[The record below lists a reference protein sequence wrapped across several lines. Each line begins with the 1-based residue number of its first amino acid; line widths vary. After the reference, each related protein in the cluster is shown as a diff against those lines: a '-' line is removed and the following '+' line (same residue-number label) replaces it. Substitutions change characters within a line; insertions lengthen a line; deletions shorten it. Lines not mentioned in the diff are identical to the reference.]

1 MFELNNLSAIRVS
14 IASPEKIREWSYGEV
29 TKSETINYRTHKP
42 ETSGLL
48 CERIFGPKKNWECH
62 CGKYKRIRHKGV
74 ICDKCGVEVTKSSVR
89 RERFGH
95 IELACPVA
103 HIWFMQ
109 SIPSRIGLILG
120 LNSKQ
125 LDLYTKINSFYRSK
139 ELEIRNLIQQE
150 LGRGKVEFSL
160 MVDQVSEASAGV
172 QINKVA
178 FNNYLNQIKEI
189 SEETGVAL
197 PNDWFTV
204 IMRMPEVLRAEQNE
218 ELSEEEWEK
227 TLTAVKDAIKALNEF
242 RSQEGEGLKA
252 FFIERIDTIR
262 GYLAEVPNYE
272 KSRIDKIKARL
283 EENLAALEE
292 KVSLDSGRLEQEMI
306 FYIEKL
312 DISEEKQR
320 LAKHLDYFIETMEK
334 EPACGK
340 KLGFI
345 AQEMGRE
352 INTTA
357 SKANSLELTKLAI
370 ELKNELERIR
380 EQTQNIL

>member
-1 MFELNNLSAIRVS
+1 LWTLN
-14 IASPEKIREWSYGEV
+14 
-29 TKSETINYRTHKP
+29 
-42 ETSGLL
+42 
-48 CERIFGPKKNWECH
+48 KKED
-62 CGKYKRIRHKGV
+62 IM
-74 ICDKCGVEVTKSSVR
+74 
-89 RERFGH
+89 
-95 IELACPVA
+95 
-103 HIWFMQ
+103 MQ
-109 SIPSRIGLILG
+109 SMTGFGKAVSEFSNKKVVIEVKS

-125 LDLYTKINSFYRSK
+125 LDLYTKINYFYRSK
-139 ELEIRNLIQQE
+139 ELEIRNLVQQE
-150 LGRGKVEFSL
+150 LGRGKVELSL
-160 MVDQVSEASAGV
+160 VVDQVCEATAGV

-178 FNNYLNQIKEI
+178 FNNYVNQIKEI
-189 SEETGVAL
+189 SEESGVAL

-204 IMRMPEVLRAEQNE
+204 VMRMPEVLKAEQNE
-218 ELSEEEWEK
+218 ELSDEEWEQ
-227 TLTAVKDAIKALNEF
+227 TLSAIKEALKALNEF
-242 RSQEGEGLKA
+242 RSQEGEGLKK

-272 KSRIDKIKARL
+272 KARIDKIKARL

-352 INTTA
+352 INTLG
-357 SKANSLELTKLAI
+357 SKSNCSELQVLVVNMKD
-370 ELKNELERIR
+370 ELEKIK
-380 EQTQNIL
+380 EQVLNVL

>member
-1 MFELNNLSAIRVS
+1 MLSLWTLN
-14 IASPEKIREWSYGEV
+14 
-29 TKSETINYRTHKP
+29 
-42 ETSGLL
+42 
-48 CERIFGPKKNWECH
+48 KKED
-62 CGKYKRIRHKGV
+62 IM
-74 ICDKCGVEVTKSSVR
+74 
-89 RERFGH
+89 
-95 IELACPVA
+95 
-103 HIWFMQ
+103 MQ
-109 SIPSRIGLILG
+109 SMTGFGKAVSEFSNKKVVIEVKS

-125 LDLYTKINSFYRSK
+125 LDLYTKINYFYRSK
-139 ELEIRNLIQQE
+139 ELEIRNLVQQE
-150 LGRGKVEFSL
+150 LGRGKVELSL
-160 MVDQVSEASAGV
+160 VVDQVSEATAGV

-178 FNNYLNQIKEI
+178 FNNYVNQIKEI
-189 SEETGVAL
+189 SEESGVAL

-204 IMRMPEVLRAEQNE
+204 VMRMPEVLKAEQNE
-218 ELSEEEWEK
+218 ELSDEEWEQ
-227 TLTAVKDAIKALNEF
+227 TLSAIKEALKALNEF
-242 RSQEGEGLKA
+242 RTQEGEGLKK

-272 KSRIDKIKARL
+272 KARIDKIKARL

-352 INTTA
+352 INTLG
-357 SKANSLELTKLAI
+357 SKSNCSELQVLVVNMKD
-370 ELKNELERIR
+370 ELEKIK
-380 EQTQNIL
+380 EQVLNVL

>member
-1 MFELNNLSAIRVS
+1 
-14 IASPEKIREWSYGEV
+14 
-29 TKSETINYRTHKP
+29 
-42 ETSGLL
+42 
-48 CERIFGPKKNWECH
+48 
-62 CGKYKRIRHKGV
+62 
-74 ICDKCGVEVTKSSVR
+74 
-89 RERFGH
+89 
-95 IELACPVA
+95 
-103 HIWFMQ
+103 MQ
-109 SIPSRIGLILG
+109 SMTGFGKAVSEFTDKKVVIEVKS

-125 LDLYTKINSFYRSK
+125 LDLYTKINYFYRSK
-139 ELEIRNLIQQE
+139 ELEIRNLVQQE
-150 LGRGKVEFSL
+150 LGRGKVELSL

-178 FNNYLNQIKEI
+178 FSNYVNQIKEI
-189 SEETGVAL
+189 SEESGVAL

-204 IMRMPEVLRAEQNE
+204 VMRMPEVLKQEQNE
-218 ELSEEEWEK
+218 ELSDEEWEK
-227 TLTAVKDAIKALNEF
+227 TLSAIKEALKALNEF
-242 RSQEGEGLKA
+242 RSQEGEGLKK
-252 FFIERIDTIR
+252 FFIERINTIR

-272 KSRIDKIKARL
+272 KARIDKIKARL

-334 EPACGK
+334 EPGCGK

-352 INTTA
+352 INTLG
-357 SKANSLELTKLAI
+357 SKSNCSELQVLVVNMKD
-370 ELKNELERIR
+370 ELEKIK
-380 EQTQNIL
+380 EQVLNVL

>member
-1 MFELNNLSAIRVS
+1 
-14 IASPEKIREWSYGEV
+14 
-29 TKSETINYRTHKP
+29 
-42 ETSGLL
+42 
-48 CERIFGPKKNWECH
+48 
-62 CGKYKRIRHKGV
+62 
-74 ICDKCGVEVTKSSVR
+74 
-89 RERFGH
+89 
-95 IELACPVA
+95 
-103 HIWFMQ
+103 MQ
-109 SIPSRIGLILG
+109 SMTGFGKAVSEFTDKKVVIEVKS

-125 LDLYTKINSFYRSK
+125 LDLYTKINYFYRSK
-139 ELEIRNLIQQE
+139 ELEIRNLVQQE
-150 LGRGKVEFSL
+150 LGRGKVELSL
-160 MVDQVSEASAGV
+160 MVDQVSESSAGV

-178 FNNYLNQIKEI
+178 FSNYVNQIKEI
-189 SEETGVAL
+189 SDEMGVAL

-204 IMRMPEVLRAEQNE
+204 VMRMPEVLKQEQNE
-218 ELSEEEWEK
+218 ELTEEEWEQ
-227 TLTAVKDAIKALNEF
+227 TLGAIKEALKALNEF
-242 RSQEGEGLKA
+242 RSQEGEGLKK

-272 KSRIDKIKARL
+272 KARIDKIKSRL

-292 KVSLDSGRLEQEMI
+292 KISYDQGRLEQEMI

-352 INTTA
+352 INTLG
-357 SKANSLELTKLAI
+357 SKSNNSELQVLVVNMKD
-370 ELKNELERIR
+370 ELEKIK
-380 EQTQNIL
+380 EQVLNVL

>member
-1 MFELNNLSAIRVS
+1 LWTLN
-14 IASPEKIREWSYGEV
+14 
-29 TKSETINYRTHKP
+29 
-42 ETSGLL
+42 
-48 CERIFGPKKNWECH
+48 KKED
-62 CGKYKRIRHKGV
+62 IM
-74 ICDKCGVEVTKSSVR
+74 
-89 RERFGH
+89 
-95 IELACPVA
+95 
-103 HIWFMQ
+103 MQ
-109 SIPSRIGLILG
+109 SMTGFGKAVSEFSNKKVVIEVKS

-125 LDLYTKINSFYRSK
+125 LDLYTKINYFYRSK
-139 ELEIRNLIQQE
+139 ELEIRNLVQQE
-150 LGRGKVEFSL
+150 LGRGKVELSL
-160 MVDQVSEASAGV
+160 VVDQVSEATAGV

-178 FNNYLNQIKEI
+178 FNNYVNQIKEI
-189 SEETGVAL
+189 SEESGVAL

-204 IMRMPEVLRAEQNE
+204 VMRMPEVLKAEQNE
-218 ELSEEEWEK
+218 ELSDEEWEQ
-227 TLTAVKDAIKALNEF
+227 TLCAIKEALKALNEF
-242 RSQEGEGLKA
+242 RSQEGEGLKK

-272 KSRIDKIKARL
+272 KARIDKIKARL

-352 INTTA
+352 INTLG
-357 SKANSLELTKLAI
+357 SKSNCSELQVLVVNMKD
-370 ELKNELERIR
+370 ELEKIK
-380 EQTQNIL
+380 EQVLNVL

>member
-1 MFELNNLSAIRVS
+1 M
-14 IASPEKIREWSYGEV
+14 
-29 TKSETINYRTHKP
+29 
-42 ETSGLL
+42 
-48 CERIFGPKKNWECH
+48 
-62 CGKYKRIRHKGV
+62 
-74 ICDKCGVEVTKSSVR
+74 
-89 RERFGH
+89 
-95 IELACPVA
+95 
-103 HIWFMQ
+103 MQ
-109 SIPSRIGLILG
+109 SMTGFGKAVSEFSNKKVVIEVKS

-125 LDLYTKINSFYRSK
+125 LDLYTKINYFYRSK
-139 ELEIRNLIQQE
+139 ELEIRNLVQQE
-150 LGRGKVEFSL
+150 LGRGKVELSL
-160 MVDQVSEASAGV
+160 VVDQVSESSAGV

-178 FNNYLNQIKEI
+178 FSNYVNQIKEI
-189 SEETGVAL
+189 SDEMGVAL

-204 IMRMPEVLRAEQNE
+204 VMRMPEVLKAEQNE
-218 ELSEEEWEK
+218 ELSDEEWEQ
-227 TLTAVKDAIKALNEF
+227 TLSAIKEALKALNEF
-242 RSQEGEGLKA
+242 RSQEGEGLKK

-272 KSRIDKIKARL
+272 KARIDKIKARL

-352 INTTA
+352 INTLG
-357 SKANSLELTKLAI
+357 SKSNCSELQVLVVNMKD
-370 ELKNELERIR
+370 ELEKIK
-380 EQTQNIL
+380 EQVLNVL

>member
-1 MFELNNLSAIRVS
+1 M
-14 IASPEKIREWSYGEV
+14 
-29 TKSETINYRTHKP
+29 
-42 ETSGLL
+42 
-48 CERIFGPKKNWECH
+48 
-62 CGKYKRIRHKGV
+62 
-74 ICDKCGVEVTKSSVR
+74 
-89 RERFGH
+89 
-95 IELACPVA
+95 
-103 HIWFMQ
+103 MQ
-109 SIPSRIGLILG
+109 SMTGFGKAVSEFTDKKVVIEVKS

-139 ELEIRNLIQQE
+139 ELEIRNLVQQE
-150 LGRGKVEFSL
+150 LGRGKVELSL
-160 MVDQVSEASAGV
+160 MVDQVSESSAGV

-178 FNNYLNQIKEI
+178 FSNYVSQIKEI
-189 SEETGVAL
+189 SDEMGVAL

-204 IMRMPEVLRAEQNE
+204 VMRMPEVLKQEQNE
-218 ELSEEEWEK
+218 ELTDEEWEQ
-227 TLTAVKDAIKALNEF
+227 TLGAIKEALKALNEF
-242 RSQEGEGLKA
+242 RTQEGEGLKK

-272 KSRIDKIKARL
+272 KARIDKIKSRL

-292 KVSLDSGRLEQEMI
+292 KISYDQGRLEQEMI

-352 INTTA
+352 INTLG
-357 SKANSLELTKLAI
+357 SKSNNSELQVLVVNMKD
-370 ELKNELERIR
+370 ELEKIK
-380 EQTQNIL
+380 EQVLNVL

>member
-1 MFELNNLSAIRVS
+1 MLSLWTLN
-14 IASPEKIREWSYGEV
+14 
-29 TKSETINYRTHKP
+29 
-42 ETSGLL
+42 
-48 CERIFGPKKNWECH
+48 KKED
-62 CGKYKRIRHKGV
+62 IM
-74 ICDKCGVEVTKSSVR
+74 
-89 RERFGH
+89 
-95 IELACPVA
+95 
-103 HIWFMQ
+103 MQ
-109 SIPSRIGLILG
+109 SMTGFGKAVSEFSNKKVVIEVKS

-125 LDLYTKINSFYRSK
+125 LDLYTKINYFYRSK
-139 ELEIRNLIQQE
+139 ELEIRNLVQQE
-150 LGRGKVEFSL
+150 LGRGKVELSL
-160 MVDQVSEASAGV
+160 MVDQVSEATAGV

-178 FNNYLNQIKEI
+178 FGNYVNQIKEI
-189 SEETGVAL
+189 SEESGVAL

-204 IMRMPEVLRAEQNE
+204 VMRMPEVLKAEQNE
-218 ELSEEEWEK
+218 ELSDEEWEQ
-227 TLTAVKDAIKALNEF
+227 TLSAIKEALKALNEF
-242 RSQEGEGLKA
+242 RSQEGEGLKK

-272 KSRIDKIKARL
+272 KARIDKIKARL

-352 INTTA
+352 INTLG
-357 SKANSLELTKLAI
+357 SKSNCSELQVLVVNMKD
-370 ELKNELERIR
+370 ELEKIK
-380 EQTQNIL
+380 EQVLNVL

>member
-1 MFELNNLSAIRVS
+1 LWTLN
-14 IASPEKIREWSYGEV
+14 
-29 TKSETINYRTHKP
+29 
-42 ETSGLL
+42 
-48 CERIFGPKKNWECH
+48 KKED
-62 CGKYKRIRHKGV
+62 IM
-74 ICDKCGVEVTKSSVR
+74 
-89 RERFGH
+89 
-95 IELACPVA
+95 
-103 HIWFMQ
+103 MQ
-109 SIPSRIGLILG
+109 SMTGFGKAVSEFSNKKVVIEVKS

-125 LDLYTKINSFYRSK
+125 LDLYTKINYFYRSK
-139 ELEIRNLIQQE
+139 ELEIRNLVQQE
-150 LGRGKVEFSL
+150 LGRGKVELSL
-160 MVDQVSEASAGV
+160 VVDQVSEATAGV

-178 FNNYLNQIKEI
+178 FNNYVNQIKEI
-189 SEETGVAL
+189 SEESGVAL

-204 IMRMPEVLRAEQNE
+204 VMRMPEVLKAEQNE
-218 ELSEEEWEK
+218 ELSDEEWEQ
-227 TLTAVKDAIKALNEF
+227 TLSAIKEALKALNEF
-242 RSQEGEGLKA
+242 RSQEGEGLKK

-272 KSRIDKIKARL
+272 KARIDKIKARL

-334 EPACGK
+334 EPGCGK

-352 INTTA
+352 INTLG
-357 SKANSLELTKLAI
+357 SKSNCSELQVLVVNMKD
-370 ELKNELERIR
+370 ELEKIK
-380 EQTQNIL
+380 EQVLNVL

>member
-1 MFELNNLSAIRVS
+1 MLSLWTLN
-14 IASPEKIREWSYGEV
+14 
-29 TKSETINYRTHKP
+29 
-42 ETSGLL
+42 
-48 CERIFGPKKNWECH
+48 KKED
-62 CGKYKRIRHKGV
+62 IM
-74 ICDKCGVEVTKSSVR
+74 
-89 RERFGH
+89 
-95 IELACPVA
+95 
-103 HIWFMQ
+103 MQ
-109 SIPSRIGLILG
+109 SMTGFGKAVSEFSNKKVVIEVKS

-125 LDLYTKINSFYRSK
+125 LDLYTKINYFYRSK
-139 ELEIRNLIQQE
+139 ELEIRNLVQQE
-150 LGRGKVEFSL
+150 LGRGKVELSL
-160 MVDQVSEASAGV
+160 VVDQVSEATAGV

-178 FNNYLNQIKEI
+178 FNNYVNQIKEI
-189 SEETGVAL
+189 SEESGVAL

-204 IMRMPEVLRAEQNE
+204 VMRMPEVLKAEQNE
-218 ELSEEEWEK
+218 ELSDEEWEQ
-227 TLTAVKDAIKALNEF
+227 TLSAIKEALKALNEF
-242 RSQEGEGLKA
+242 RSQEGEGLKK

-272 KSRIDKIKARL
+272 KARIDKIKARL

-352 INTTA
+352 INTLG
-357 SKANSLELTKLAI
+357 SKSNCSELQVLVVNMKD
-370 ELKNELERIR
+370 ELEKIK
-380 EQTQNIL
+380 EQVLNVL

>member
-1 MFELNNLSAIRVS
+1 
-14 IASPEKIREWSYGEV
+14 
-29 TKSETINYRTHKP
+29 
-42 ETSGLL
+42 
-48 CERIFGPKKNWECH
+48 
-62 CGKYKRIRHKGV
+62 
-74 ICDKCGVEVTKSSVR
+74 
-89 RERFGH
+89 
-95 IELACPVA
+95 
-103 HIWFMQ
+103 MQ
-109 SIPSRIGLILG
+109 SMTGFGKAVSEFSNKKVVIEVKS

-125 LDLYTKINSFYRSK
+125 LDLYTKINYFYRSK
-139 ELEIRNLIQQE
+139 ELEIRNLVQQE
-150 LGRGKVEFSL
+150 LGRGKVELSL
-160 MVDQVSEASAGV
+160 VVDQVSEATAGV

-178 FNNYLNQIKEI
+178 FNNYVNQIKEI
-189 SEETGVAL
+189 SEESGVAL

-204 IMRMPEVLRAEQNE
+204 VMRMPEVLKAEQNE
-218 ELSEEEWEK
+218 ELSDEEWEQ
-227 TLTAVKDAIKALNEF
+227 TLVAIKEALKALNEF
-242 RSQEGEGLKA
+242 RSQEGEGLKK

-272 KSRIDKIKARL
+272 KARIEKIKARL

-352 INTTA
+352 INTLG
-357 SKANSLELTKLAI
+357 SKSSCSELQVLVVNMKD
-370 ELKNELERIR
+370 ELEKIK
-380 EQTQNIL
+380 EQVLNVL

>member
-1 MFELNNLSAIRVS
+1 
-14 IASPEKIREWSYGEV
+14 
-29 TKSETINYRTHKP
+29 
-42 ETSGLL
+42 
-48 CERIFGPKKNWECH
+48 
-62 CGKYKRIRHKGV
+62 
-74 ICDKCGVEVTKSSVR
+74 
-89 RERFGH
+89 
-95 IELACPVA
+95 
-103 HIWFMQ
+103 MQ
-109 SIPSRIGLILG
+109 SMTGFGKAVSEFTDKKVVIEVKS

-139 ELEIRNLIQQE
+139 ELEIRNLVQQE
-150 LGRGKVEFSL
+150 LGRGKVELSL
-160 MVDQVSEASAGV
+160 MVDQVSETSAGV

-178 FNNYLNQIKEI
+178 FSNYVNQIKEI
-189 SEETGVAL
+189 SDEMGVAL

-204 IMRMPEVLRAEQNE
+204 VMRMPEVLKQEQNE
-218 ELSEEEWEK
+218 ELTEEEWEQ
-227 TLTAVKDAIKALNEF
+227 TLGAIKEALKALNEF
-242 RSQEGEGLKA
+242 RSQEGEGLKKY
-252 FFIERIDTIR
+252 FIERIDTIR

-272 KSRIDKIKARL
+272 KARIDKIKARL

-334 EPACGK
+334 ESACGK

-352 INTTA
+352 INTLG
-357 SKANSLELTKLAI
+357 SKSNNSELQVLAVNM
-370 ELKNELERIR
+370 KDELEKIK
-380 EQTQNIL
+380 EQVLNVL

>member
-1 MFELNNLSAIRVS
+1 
-14 IASPEKIREWSYGEV
+14 
-29 TKSETINYRTHKP
+29 
-42 ETSGLL
+42 
-48 CERIFGPKKNWECH
+48 
-62 CGKYKRIRHKGV
+62 
-74 ICDKCGVEVTKSSVR
+74 
-89 RERFGH
+89 
-95 IELACPVA
+95 
-103 HIWFMQ
+103 MQ
-109 SIPSRIGLILG
+109 SMTGFGKAVSEFSNKKVVIEVKS

-125 LDLYTKINSFYRSK
+125 LDLYTKINYFYRSK
-139 ELEIRNLIQQE
+139 ELEIRNLVQQE
-150 LGRGKVEFSL
+150 LGRGKVELSL
-160 MVDQVSEASAGV
+160 MVDQVSEATAGV

-178 FNNYLNQIKEI
+178 FNNYVNQIKEI
-189 SEETGVAL
+189 SEESGVAL

-204 IMRMPEVLRAEQNE
+204 VMRMPEVLKAEQNE
-218 ELSEEEWEK
+218 ELSDEEWEQ
-227 TLTAVKDAIKALNEF
+227 TLCAIKEALKALNEF
-242 RSQEGEGLKA
+242 RSQEGEGLKK

-272 KSRIDKIKARL
+272 KARIDKIKARL

-334 EPACGK
+334 EPSCGK

-352 INTTA
+352 INTLG
-357 SKANSLELTKLAI
+357 SKSNCSELQVLVVNMKD
-370 ELKNELERIR
+370 ELEKIK
-380 EQTQNIL
+380 EQVLNVL

>member
-1 MFELNNLSAIRVS
+1 M
-14 IASPEKIREWSYGEV
+14 
-29 TKSETINYRTHKP
+29 
-42 ETSGLL
+42 
-48 CERIFGPKKNWECH
+48 
-62 CGKYKRIRHKGV
+62 
-74 ICDKCGVEVTKSSVR
+74 
-89 RERFGH
+89 
-95 IELACPVA
+95 
-103 HIWFMQ
+103 MQ
-109 SIPSRIGLILG
+109 SMTGFGKAVSEFSNKKVVIEVKS

-125 LDLYTKINSFYRSK
+125 LDLYTKINYFYRSK
-139 ELEIRNLIQQE
+139 ELEIRNLVQQE
-150 LGRGKVEFSL
+150 LGRGKVELSL
-160 MVDQVSEASAGV
+160 VVDQVSEATAGV

-178 FNNYLNQIKEI
+178 FNNYVNQIKEI
-189 SEETGVAL
+189 SEESGVAL

-204 IMRMPEVLRAEQNE
+204 VMRMPEVLKAEQNE
-218 ELSEEEWEK
+218 ELSDEEWEQ
-227 TLTAVKDAIKALNEF
+227 TLFAIKEALKALNEF
-242 RSQEGEGLKA
+242 RTQEGEGLKK

-272 KSRIDKIKARL
+272 KARIDKIKARL
-283 EENLAALEE
+283 EENLATLEE

-352 INTTA
+352 INTLG
-357 SKANSLELTKLAI
+357 SKSNCSELQVLVVNMKD
-370 ELKNELERIR
+370 ELEKIK
-380 EQTQNIL
+380 EQVLNVL

>member
-1 MFELNNLSAIRVS
+1 
-14 IASPEKIREWSYGEV
+14 
-29 TKSETINYRTHKP
+29 
-42 ETSGLL
+42 
-48 CERIFGPKKNWECH
+48 
-62 CGKYKRIRHKGV
+62 
-74 ICDKCGVEVTKSSVR
+74 
-89 RERFGH
+89 
-95 IELACPVA
+95 
-103 HIWFMQ
+103 MQ
-109 SIPSRIGLILG
+109 SMTGFGKAVSEFSNKKVVIEVKS

-125 LDLYTKINSFYRSK
+125 LDLYSKINYFYRSK
-139 ELEIRNLIQQE
+139 ELEIRNLVQQE

-160 MVDQVSEASAGV
+160 VVDQVSEATAGV

-178 FNNYLNQIKEI
+178 FNNYVNQIKEI
-189 SEETGVAL
+189 SEESGVAL

-204 IMRMPEVLRAEQNE
+204 VMRMPEVLKAEQNE
-218 ELSEEEWEK
+218 ELSDEEWEQ
-227 TLTAVKDAIKALNEF
+227 TLCAIKEALKALNEF
-242 RSQEGEGLKA
+242 RSQEGEGLKK

-272 KSRIDKIKARL
+272 KARIDKIKARL

-334 EPACGK
+334 EPGCGK

-352 INTTA
+352 INTLG
-357 SKANSLELTKLAI
+357 SKSNCSELQVLVVNMKD
-370 ELKNELERIR
+370 ELEKIK
-380 EQTQNIL
+380 EQVLNVL

>member
-1 MFELNNLSAIRVS
+1 
-14 IASPEKIREWSYGEV
+14 
-29 TKSETINYRTHKP
+29 
-42 ETSGLL
+42 
-48 CERIFGPKKNWECH
+48 
-62 CGKYKRIRHKGV
+62 
-74 ICDKCGVEVTKSSVR
+74 
-89 RERFGH
+89 
-95 IELACPVA
+95 
-103 HIWFMQ
+103 MQ
-109 SIPSRIGLILG
+109 SMTGFGKAVSEFSNKKMVIEVKS

-125 LDLYTKINSFYRSK
+125 LDLYTKINYFYRSK
-139 ELEIRNLIQQE
+139 ELEIRNLVQQE
-150 LGRGKVEFSL
+150 LGRGKVELSL
-160 MVDQVSEASAGV
+160 VVDQVSEATAGV

-178 FNNYLNQIKEI
+178 FNNYVNQIKEI
-189 SEETGVAL
+189 SEESGVAL

-204 IMRMPEVLRAEQNE
+204 VMRMPEVLKAEQNE
-218 ELSEEEWEK
+218 ELSDEEWEQ
-227 TLTAVKDAIKALNEF
+227 TLSAIKEALKALNEF
-242 RSQEGEGLKA
+242 RSQEGEGLKK

-272 KSRIDKIKARL
+272 KARIDKIKARL

-334 EPACGK
+334 EPGCGK

-352 INTTA
+352 INTLG
-357 SKANSLELTKLAI
+357 SKSNCSELQVLVVNMKD
-370 ELKNELERIR
+370 ELEKIK
-380 EQTQNIL
+380 EQVLNVL

>member
-1 MFELNNLSAIRVS
+1 M
-14 IASPEKIREWSYGEV
+14 
-29 TKSETINYRTHKP
+29 
-42 ETSGLL
+42 
-48 CERIFGPKKNWECH
+48 
-62 CGKYKRIRHKGV
+62 
-74 ICDKCGVEVTKSSVR
+74 
-89 RERFGH
+89 
-95 IELACPVA
+95 
-103 HIWFMQ
+103 MQ
-109 SIPSRIGLILG
+109 SMTGFGKAVSEFSNKKVVIEVKS

-125 LDLYTKINSFYRSK
+125 LDLYTKINYFYRSK
-139 ELEIRNLIQQE
+139 ELEIRNLVQQE
-150 LGRGKVEFSL
+150 LGRGKVELSL
-160 MVDQVSEASAGV
+160 MVDQVSEATAGV

-178 FNNYLNQIKEI
+178 FNNYVNQIKEI
-189 SEETGVAL
+189 SEESGVAL

-204 IMRMPEVLRAEQNE
+204 VMRMPEVLKAEQNE
-218 ELSEEEWEK
+218 ELSDEEWEQ
-227 TLTAVKDAIKALNEF
+227 TLCAIKEALKALNEF
-242 RSQEGEGLKA
+242 RSQEGEGLKK

-272 KSRIDKIKARL
+272 KARIDKIKARL

-334 EPACGK
+334 EPSCGK

-352 INTTA
+352 INTLG
-357 SKANSLELTKLAI
+357 SKSNCSELQVLVVNMKD
-370 ELKNELERIR
+370 ELEKIK
-380 EQTQNIL
+380 EQVLNVL

>member
-1 MFELNNLSAIRVS
+1 LWTLN
-14 IASPEKIREWSYGEV
+14 
-29 TKSETINYRTHKP
+29 
-42 ETSGLL
+42 
-48 CERIFGPKKNWECH
+48 KKED
-62 CGKYKRIRHKGV
+62 IM
-74 ICDKCGVEVTKSSVR
+74 
-89 RERFGH
+89 
-95 IELACPVA
+95 
-103 HIWFMQ
+103 MQ
-109 SIPSRIGLILG
+109 SMTGFGKAVSEFSNKKVVIEVKS

-125 LDLYTKINSFYRSK
+125 LDLYTKINYFYRSK
-139 ELEIRNLIQQE
+139 ELEIRNLVQQE
-150 LGRGKVEFSL
+150 LGRGKVELSL
-160 MVDQVSEASAGV
+160 VVDQVSEATAGV

-178 FNNYLNQIKEI
+178 FNNYVNQIKEI
-189 SEETGVAL
+189 SEESGVAL

-204 IMRMPEVLRAEQNE
+204 VMRMPEVLKAEQNE
-218 ELSEEEWEK
+218 ELSDEEWEQ
-227 TLTAVKDAIKALNEF
+227 TLSAIKEALKALNEF
-242 RSQEGEGLKA
+242 RGQEGEGLKK

-272 KSRIDKIKARL
+272 KARIDKIKARL

-352 INTTA
+352 INTLG
-357 SKANSLELTKLAI
+357 SKSNCSELQVLVVNMKD
-370 ELKNELERIR
+370 ELEKIK
-380 EQTQNIL
+380 EQVLNVL

>member
-1 MFELNNLSAIRVS
+1 
-14 IASPEKIREWSYGEV
+14 
-29 TKSETINYRTHKP
+29 
-42 ETSGLL
+42 
-48 CERIFGPKKNWECH
+48 
-62 CGKYKRIRHKGV
+62 
-74 ICDKCGVEVTKSSVR
+74 
-89 RERFGH
+89 
-95 IELACPVA
+95 
-103 HIWFMQ
+103 MQ
-109 SIPSRIGLILG
+109 SMTGFGKAVSEFSNKKVVIEVKS

-125 LDLYTKINSFYRSK
+125 LDLYTKINYFYRSK
-139 ELEIRNLIQQE
+139 ELEIRNLVQQE
-150 LGRGKVEFSL
+150 LGRGKVELSL
-160 MVDQVSEASAGV
+160 VVDQVSEATAGV

-178 FNNYLNQIKEI
+178 FNNYVNQIKEI
-189 SEETGVAL
+189 SEESGVAL

-204 IMRMPEVLRAEQNE
+204 VMRMPEVLKAEQNE
-218 ELSEEEWEK
+218 ELSDEEWEQ
-227 TLTAVKDAIKALNEF
+227 TLSAIKEALKALNEF
-242 RSQEGEGLKA
+242 RSQEGEGLKK

-272 KSRIDKIKARL
+272 KARIEKIKAR
-283 EENLAALEE
+283 LEE

-352 INTTA
+352 INTLG
-357 SKANSLELTKLAI
+357 SKSNCSELQVLVVNMKD
-370 ELKNELERIR
+370 ELEKIK
-380 EQTQNIL
+380 EQVLNVL

>member
-1 MFELNNLSAIRVS
+1 
-14 IASPEKIREWSYGEV
+14 
-29 TKSETINYRTHKP
+29 
-42 ETSGLL
+42 
-48 CERIFGPKKNWECH
+48 
-62 CGKYKRIRHKGV
+62 
-74 ICDKCGVEVTKSSVR
+74 
-89 RERFGH
+89 
-95 IELACPVA
+95 
-103 HIWFMQ
+103 MQ
-109 SIPSRIGLILG
+109 SMTGFGKAVSEFSNKKVVIEVKS

-125 LDLYTKINSFYRSK
+125 LDLYTKINYFYRSK
-139 ELEIRNLIQQE
+139 ELEIRNLVQQE
-150 LGRGKVEFSL
+150 LGRGKVELSL
-160 MVDQVSEASAGV
+160 MVDQVSESSAGV

-178 FNNYLNQIKEI
+178 FNNYVNQIKEI
-189 SEETGVAL
+189 SEESGVAL

-204 IMRMPEVLRAEQNE
+204 VMRMPEVLKAEQNE
-218 ELSEEEWEK
+218 ELSDEEWEQ
-227 TLTAVKDAIKALNEF
+227 TLCAIKEALKALNEF
-242 RSQEGEGLKA
+242 RTQEGEGLKK

-272 KSRIDKIKARL
+272 KARIDKIKARL

-352 INTTA
+352 INTLG
-357 SKANSLELTKLAI
+357 SKSNCSELQVLVVNMKD
-370 ELKNELERIR
+370 ELEKIK
-380 EQTQNIL
+380 EQVLNVL

>member
-1 MFELNNLSAIRVS
+1 VVI
-14 IASPEKIREWSYGEV
+14 EV
-29 TKSETINYRTHKP
+29 KS
-42 ETSGLL
+42 
-48 CERIFGPKKNWECH
+48 
-62 CGKYKRIRHKGV
+62 
-74 ICDKCGVEVTKSSVR
+74 
-89 RERFGH
+89 
-95 IELACPVA
+95 
-103 HIWFMQ
+103 
-109 SIPSRIGLILG
+109 

-125 LDLYTKINSFYRSK
+125 LDLYTKINYFYRSK
-139 ELEIRNLIQQE
+139 ELEIRNLVQQE
-150 LGRGKVEFSL
+150 LGRGKVELSL
-160 MVDQVSEASAGV
+160 VVDQVSEATAGV

-178 FNNYLNQIKEI
+178 FNNYVNQIKEI
-189 SEETGVAL
+189 SEESGVAL

-204 IMRMPEVLRAEQNE
+204 VMRMPEVLKAEQNE
-218 ELSEEEWEK
+218 ELSDEEWEQ
-227 TLTAVKDAIKALNEF
+227 TLCAIKEALKALNEF
-242 RSQEGEGLKA
+242 RSQEGEGLKK

-272 KSRIDKIKARL
+272 KARIDKIKARL

-352 INTTA
+352 INTLG
-357 SKANSLELTKLAI
+357 SKSNCSELQVLVVNMKD
-370 ELKNELERIR
+370 ELEKIK
-380 EQTQNIL
+380 EQVLNVL

>member
-1 MFELNNLSAIRVS
+1 M
-14 IASPEKIREWSYGEV
+14 
-29 TKSETINYRTHKP
+29 
-42 ETSGLL
+42 
-48 CERIFGPKKNWECH
+48 
-62 CGKYKRIRHKGV
+62 
-74 ICDKCGVEVTKSSVR
+74 
-89 RERFGH
+89 
-95 IELACPVA
+95 
-103 HIWFMQ
+103 MQ
-109 SIPSRIGLILG
+109 SMTGFGKAVSEFTDKKVVIEVKS

-125 LDLYTKINSFYRSK
+125 LDLYTKINYFYRSK
-139 ELEIRNLIQQE
+139 ELEIRNLVQQE
-150 LGRGKVEFSL
+150 LGRGKVELSL
-160 MVDQVSEASAGV
+160 MVDQVSESSAGV

-178 FNNYLNQIKEI
+178 FSNYVNQIKEI
-189 SEETGVAL
+189 SDEMGVAL

-204 IMRMPEVLRAEQNE
+204 VIRMPEVLKQEQNE
-218 ELSEEEWEK
+218 ELTDEEWEQ
-227 TLTAVKDAIKALNEF
+227 TLGAIKEALKALNEF
-242 RSQEGEGLKA
+242 RSQEGDGLKK

-272 KSRIDKIKARL
+272 KARIDKIKSRL

-292 KVSLDSGRLEQEMI
+292 KISYDQGRLEQEMI

-352 INTTA
+352 INTLG
-357 SKANSLELTKLAI
+357 SKSNNSELQVLVVNMKD
-370 ELKNELERIR
+370 ELEKIK
-380 EQTQNIL
+380 EQVLNVL

>member
-1 MFELNNLSAIRVS
+1 
-14 IASPEKIREWSYGEV
+14 
-29 TKSETINYRTHKP
+29 
-42 ETSGLL
+42 
-48 CERIFGPKKNWECH
+48 
-62 CGKYKRIRHKGV
+62 
-74 ICDKCGVEVTKSSVR
+74 
-89 RERFGH
+89 
-95 IELACPVA
+95 
-103 HIWFMQ
+103 MQ
-109 SIPSRIGLILG
+109 SMTGFGKAVSEFSNKKVVIEVKS

-125 LDLYTKINSFYRSK
+125 LDLYTKVNYFYRSK
-139 ELEIRNLIQQE
+139 ELEIRNLVQQE
-150 LGRGKVEFSL
+150 LGRGKVELSL
-160 MVDQVSEASAGV
+160 MVDQVSEATAGV

-178 FNNYLNQIKEI
+178 FNNYVNQIKEI
-189 SEETGVAL
+189 SEESGVAL

-204 IMRMPEVLRAEQNE
+204 VMRMPEVLKAEQNE
-218 ELSEEEWEK
+218 ELSDEEWEQ
-227 TLTAVKDAIKALNEF
+227 TLCAIKEALKALNEF
-242 RSQEGEGLKA
+242 RSQEGEGLKK

-272 KSRIDKIKARL
+272 KARIDKIKARL

-334 EPACGK
+334 EPSCGK

-352 INTTA
+352 INTLG
-357 SKANSLELTKLAI
+357 SKSNCSELQVLVVNMKD
-370 ELKNELERIR
+370 ELEKIK
-380 EQTQNIL
+380 EQVLNVL

>member
-1 MFELNNLSAIRVS
+1 
-14 IASPEKIREWSYGEV
+14 
-29 TKSETINYRTHKP
+29 
-42 ETSGLL
+42 
-48 CERIFGPKKNWECH
+48 
-62 CGKYKRIRHKGV
+62 
-74 ICDKCGVEVTKSSVR
+74 
-89 RERFGH
+89 
-95 IELACPVA
+95 
-103 HIWFMQ
+103 MQ
-109 SIPSRIGLILG
+109 SMTGFGKAVSEFTDKKVVIEIKS

-204 IMRMPEVLRAEQNE
+204 IMRMPEVLRTEQNE

-262 GYLAEVPNYE
+262 GYLAEVTNYE

-352 INTTA
+352 INTLG
-357 SKANSLELTKLAI
+357 SKSNCSELQVLVVNMKD
-370 ELKNELERIR
+370 ELEKIK
-380 EQTQNIL
+380 EQVLNVL

>member
-1 MFELNNLSAIRVS
+1 
-14 IASPEKIREWSYGEV
+14 
-29 TKSETINYRTHKP
+29 
-42 ETSGLL
+42 
-48 CERIFGPKKNWECH
+48 
-62 CGKYKRIRHKGV
+62 
-74 ICDKCGVEVTKSSVR
+74 
-89 RERFGH
+89 
-95 IELACPVA
+95 
-103 HIWFMQ
+103 MQ
-109 SIPSRIGLILG
+109 SMTGFGKAVSEFTDKKVVIEVKS

-139 ELEIRNLIQQE
+139 ELEIRNLVQQE
-150 LGRGKVEFSL
+150 LGRGKVELSL
-160 MVDQVSEASAGV
+160 MVDQVSEATAGV

-178 FNNYLNQIKEI
+178 FSNYVNQIKEI
-189 SEETGVAL
+189 SDEMGVAL

-204 IMRMPEVLRAEQNE
+204 VMRMPEVLKAEQNE
-218 ELSEEEWEK
+218 ELSDEEWEQ
-227 TLTAVKDAIKALNEF
+227 TLVAIKEALKALNEF
-242 RSQEGEGLKA
+242 RSQEGDGLKK

-272 KSRIDKIKARL
+272 KARIDKIKARL

-352 INTTA
+352 INTLG
-357 SKANSLELTKLAI
+357 SKSNCSELQVLVVNMKD
-370 ELKNELERIR
+370 ELEKIK
-380 EQTQNIL
+380 EQVLNVL

>member
-1 MFELNNLSAIRVS
+1 M
-14 IASPEKIREWSYGEV
+14 
-29 TKSETINYRTHKP
+29 
-42 ETSGLL
+42 
-48 CERIFGPKKNWECH
+48 
-62 CGKYKRIRHKGV
+62 
-74 ICDKCGVEVTKSSVR
+74 
-89 RERFGH
+89 
-95 IELACPVA
+95 
-103 HIWFMQ
+103 MQ
-109 SIPSRIGLILG
+109 SMTGFGTAVSEFTDKKVVIEVKS

-139 ELEIRNLIQQE
+139 ELEIRNLVQQE
-150 LGRGKVEFSL
+150 LGRGKVELSL
-160 MVDQVSEASAGV
+160 MVDQVSESSAGV

-178 FNNYLNQIKEI
+178 FSNYVNQIKEI
-189 SEETGVAL
+189 SDEMGVAL

-204 IMRMPEVLRAEQNE
+204 VMRMPEVLKQEQNE
-218 ELSEEEWEK
+218 ELTEEEWEQ
-227 TLTAVKDAIKALNEF
+227 TLGAIKEALKALNEF
-242 RSQEGEGLKA
+242 RSQEGEGLKK

-272 KSRIDKIKARL
+272 KARIDKIKSRL

-292 KVSLDSGRLEQEMI
+292 KISYDQGRLEQEMI

-352 INTTA
+352 INTLG
-357 SKANSLELTKLAI
+357 SKSNNSELQVLVVNMKD
-370 ELKNELERIR
+370 ELEKIK
-380 EQTQNIL
+380 EQVLNVL

>member
-1 MFELNNLSAIRVS
+1 
-14 IASPEKIREWSYGEV
+14 
-29 TKSETINYRTHKP
+29 
-42 ETSGLL
+42 
-48 CERIFGPKKNWECH
+48 
-62 CGKYKRIRHKGV
+62 
-74 ICDKCGVEVTKSSVR
+74 
-89 RERFGH
+89 
-95 IELACPVA
+95 
-103 HIWFMQ
+103 MQ
-109 SIPSRIGLILG
+109 SMTGFGKAVSEFSNKKVVIEVKS

-125 LDLYTKINSFYRSK
+125 LDLYTKINYFYRSK
-139 ELEIRNLIQQE
+139 ELEIRNLVQQE
-150 LGRGKVEFSL
+150 LGRGKVELSL
-160 MVDQVSEASAGV
+160 VVDQVSEATAGV

-178 FNNYLNQIKEI
+178 FNNYVNQIKEI
-189 SEETGVAL
+189 SEESGVAL

-204 IMRMPEVLRAEQNE
+204 VMRMPEVLKAEQNE
-218 ELSEEEWEK
+218 ELSDEEWEQ
-227 TLTAVKDAIKALNEF
+227 TLSAIKEALKALNEF
-242 RSQEGEGLKA
+242 RSQEGEGLKK

-272 KSRIDKIKARL
+272 KARIDKIKARL

-352 INTTA
+352 INTLG
-357 SKANSLELTKLAI
+357 SKANNADIQTIVVKM
-370 ELKNELERIR
+370 KDELEKIK
-380 EQTQNIL
+380 EQLANIL

>member
-1 MFELNNLSAIRVS
+1 
-14 IASPEKIREWSYGEV
+14 
-29 TKSETINYRTHKP
+29 
-42 ETSGLL
+42 
-48 CERIFGPKKNWECH
+48 
-62 CGKYKRIRHKGV
+62 
-74 ICDKCGVEVTKSSVR
+74 
-89 RERFGH
+89 
-95 IELACPVA
+95 
-103 HIWFMQ
+103 MQ
-109 SIPSRIGLILG
+109 SMTGFGKAVSEFSNKKVVIEVKS

-125 LDLYTKINSFYRSK
+125 LDLYTKINYFYRSK
-139 ELEIRNLIQQE
+139 ELEIRNLVQQE
-150 LGRGKVEFSL
+150 LGRGKVELSL
-160 MVDQVSEASAGV
+160 VVDQVSEATAGV

-178 FNNYLNQIKEI
+178 FNNYVNQIKEI
-189 SEETGVAL
+189 SEESGVEL

-204 IMRMPEVLRAEQNE
+204 VMRMPEVLKAEQNE
-218 ELSEEEWEK
+218 ELSDEEWEQ
-227 TLTAVKDAIKALNEF
+227 TLCAIKEALKALNEF
-242 RSQEGEGLKA
+242 RSQEGEGLKK

-272 KSRIDKIKARL
+272 KARIDKIKARL

-352 INTTA
+352 INTLG
-357 SKANSLELTKLAI
+357 SKSNCSELQVLVVNMKD
-370 ELKNELERIR
+370 ELEKIK
-380 EQTQNIL
+380 EQVLNVL

>member
-1 MFELNNLSAIRVS
+1 
-14 IASPEKIREWSYGEV
+14 
-29 TKSETINYRTHKP
+29 
-42 ETSGLL
+42 
-48 CERIFGPKKNWECH
+48 
-62 CGKYKRIRHKGV
+62 
-74 ICDKCGVEVTKSSVR
+74 
-89 RERFGH
+89 
-95 IELACPVA
+95 
-103 HIWFMQ
+103 MQ
-109 SIPSRIGLILG
+109 SMTGFGKAVSEFSNKKVVIEVKS

-125 LDLYTKINSFYRSK
+125 LDLYTKINYFYRSK

-160 MVDQVSEASAGV
+160 MVDQVSESSAGV

-204 IMRMPEVLRAEQNE
+204 VMRMPEVLKAEQNE
-218 ELSEEEWEK
+218 ELSEEEWEQ
-227 TLTAVKDAIKALNEF
+227 TLSAIKEALKALNEF

-272 KSRIDKIKARL
+272 KARIDKIKARL

-352 INTTA
+352 INTLG
-357 SKANSLELTKLAI
+357 SKSNCSELQVLVVNMKD
-370 ELKNELERIR
+370 ELEKIK
-380 EQTQNIL
+380 EQVLNVL

>member
-1 MFELNNLSAIRVS
+1 M
-14 IASPEKIREWSYGEV
+14 
-29 TKSETINYRTHKP
+29 
-42 ETSGLL
+42 
-48 CERIFGPKKNWECH
+48 
-62 CGKYKRIRHKGV
+62 
-74 ICDKCGVEVTKSSVR
+74 
-89 RERFGH
+89 
-95 IELACPVA
+95 
-103 HIWFMQ
+103 MQ
-109 SIPSRIGLILG
+109 SMTGFGKAVSEFTDKKVVIEVKS

-125 LDLYTKINSFYRSK
+125 LDLYTKINYFYRSK
-139 ELEIRNLIQQE
+139 ELEIRNLVQQE
-150 LGRGKVEFSL
+150 LGRGKVELSL
-160 MVDQVSEASAGV
+160 VVDQVSEATAGV

-178 FNNYLNQIKEI
+178 FNNYVNQIKEI
-189 SEETGVAL
+189 SEESGVAL

-204 IMRMPEVLRAEQNE
+204 VMRMPEVLKAEQNE
-218 ELSEEEWEK
+218 ELSDEEWEQ
-227 TLTAVKDAIKALNEF
+227 TLCAIKEALKALNEF
-242 RSQEGEGLKA
+242 RSQEGEGLKK

-272 KSRIDKIKARL
+272 KARIDKIKARL

-352 INTTA
+352 INTLG
-357 SKANSLELTKLAI
+357 SKSNCSELQVLVVNMKD
-370 ELKNELERIR
+370 ELEKIK
-380 EQTQNIL
+380 EQVLNVL

>member
-1 MFELNNLSAIRVS
+1 M
-14 IASPEKIREWSYGEV
+14 
-29 TKSETINYRTHKP
+29 
-42 ETSGLL
+42 
-48 CERIFGPKKNWECH
+48 
-62 CGKYKRIRHKGV
+62 
-74 ICDKCGVEVTKSSVR
+74 
-89 RERFGH
+89 
-95 IELACPVA
+95 
-103 HIWFMQ
+103 MQ
-109 SIPSRIGLILG
+109 SMTGFGKAVSEFSNKKVVIEVKS

-125 LDLYTKINSFYRSK
+125 LDLYTKINYFYRSK
-139 ELEIRNLIQQE
+139 ELEIRNLVQQE
-150 LGRGKVEFSL
+150 LGRGKVELSL
-160 MVDQVSEASAGV
+160 VVDQVSEATAGV

-178 FNNYLNQIKEI
+178 FNNYVNQIKEI
-189 SEETGVAL
+189 SEESGVAL

-204 IMRMPEVLRAEQNE
+204 VMRMPEVLKAEQNE
-218 ELSEEEWEK
+218 ELSDEEWEQ
-227 TLTAVKDAIKALNEF
+227 TLSAIKEALKALNEF
-242 RSQEGEGLKA
+242 RTQEGEGLKK

-272 KSRIDKIKARL
+272 KARIDKIKARL

-352 INTTA
+352 INTLG
-357 SKANSLELTKLAI
+357 SKSNCSELQVLVVNMKD
-370 ELKNELERIR
+370 ELEKIK
-380 EQTQNIL
+380 EQVLNVL

>member
-1 MFELNNLSAIRVS
+1 M
-14 IASPEKIREWSYGEV
+14 
-29 TKSETINYRTHKP
+29 
-42 ETSGLL
+42 
-48 CERIFGPKKNWECH
+48 
-62 CGKYKRIRHKGV
+62 
-74 ICDKCGVEVTKSSVR
+74 
-89 RERFGH
+89 
-95 IELACPVA
+95 
-103 HIWFMQ
+103 MQ
-109 SIPSRIGLILG
+109 SMTGFGKAVSEFTDKKVVIEIKS

-272 KSRIDKIKARL
+272 KARIDKIKARL
-283 EENLAALEE
+283 EENLASLEE

-352 INTTA
+352 INTLG
-357 SKANSLELTKLAI
+357 SKSNCSELQVLVVNMKD
-370 ELKNELERIR
+370 ELEKIK
-380 EQTQNIL
+380 EQVLNVL

>member
-1 MFELNNLSAIRVS
+1 
-14 IASPEKIREWSYGEV
+14 
-29 TKSETINYRTHKP
+29 
-42 ETSGLL
+42 
-48 CERIFGPKKNWECH
+48 
-62 CGKYKRIRHKGV
+62 
-74 ICDKCGVEVTKSSVR
+74 
-89 RERFGH
+89 
-95 IELACPVA
+95 
-103 HIWFMQ
+103 MQ
-109 SIPSRIGLILG
+109 SMTGFGKAVSEFSNKKVVIEVKS

-125 LDLYTKINSFYRSK
+125 LDLYTKINYFYRSK
-139 ELEIRNLIQQE
+139 ELEIRNLVQQE
-150 LGRGKVEFSL
+150 LGRGKVELSL
-160 MVDQVSEASAGV
+160 VVDQVSEATAGV

-178 FNNYLNQIKEI
+178 FNNYVNQIKEI
-189 SEETGVAL
+189 SEESGVAL

-204 IMRMPEVLRAEQNE
+204 VMRMPEVLKAEQNE
-218 ELSEEEWEK
+218 ELSDEEWEQ
-227 TLTAVKDAIKALNEF
+227 TLSAIKEALKALNEF
-242 RSQEGEGLKA
+242 RSQEGEGLKK
-252 FFIERIDTIR
+252 FFVERIDTIR

-272 KSRIDKIKARL
+272 KARIDKIKARL

-352 INTTA
+352 INTLG
-357 SKANSLELTKLAI
+357 SKSNCSELQVLVVNMKD
-370 ELKNELERIR
+370 ELEKIK
-380 EQTQNIL
+380 EQVLNVL